1 MSLWKIALR
10 SVLQRGV
17 ASVLTTLS
25 MSLGVMLVVVVLT
38 VHGVVTE
45 QFRSNAS
52 LGYNM
57 LIGAKG
63 GKLQLTL
70 NSVFYLSQPIEN
82 VDYSIYLEFFDQ
94 ETRQTQLK
102 NSFAYESHQALSD
115 TLALE
120 ALGGGLTPG
129 VAPLGI
135 SALSASRES
144 ERMETFEL
152 DRRGQFGRLT
162 KFAIPLCLGDYFGR
176 FRVVGTTSAMFND
189 LVVDLEDEAK
199 FDFSE
204 GRNFEEWTP
213 EHGYFEAV
221 VGSIVAREM
230 GVAIGDEI
238 NPAHGDPEGHGHENA
253 FTVVGILAPSGTPND
268 RAVFVNMEGF
278 FLMADHIKPLETPK
292 TEDDEEDA
300 NAGAEAPDQPT
311 PAELAELAE
320 LAERRAKT
328 PKLELTPLP
337 LEQREVTAIL
347 VRTVNPFV
355 AAGMHTVINDGG
367 EAQAVQPV
375 KEIYDLLDLIVA
387 PVQMALLGMT
397 VMICIVSGVSILVSI
412 YNSMND
418 RRHEIAVMRSLGA
431 SRNTVMSVILLEAIF
446 LSLAGG
452 VVGWVLGHSLNAGLS
467 SVIEGRTGV
476 TIGFF
481 DLAPE
486 VDVLSWLGVDFSRFP
501 LPASVAVLLPATLGM
516 LLLAT
521 AHVDLVNAAI
531 QRRETKWWT
540 AMLIF
545 PPLAAWFGL
554 ARKRGS
560 TVWWLAGFVLTLA
573 AAVAYKME
581 ADDKISAELLLVP
594 GLMLLAVVVGFF
606 PAISAYRTD
615 VAESLGK

>member
-1 MSLWKIALR
+1 
-10 SVLQRGV
+10 
-17 ASVLTTLS
+17 

-221 VGSIVAREM
+221 V
-230 GVAIGDEI
+230 
-238 NPAHGDPEGHGHENA
+238 
-253 FTVVGILAPSGTPND
+253 
-268 RAVFVNMEGF
+268 
-278 FLMADHIKPLETPK
+278 
-292 TEDDEEDA
+292 
-300 NAGAEAPDQPT
+300 
-311 PAELAELAE
+311 
-320 LAERRAKT
+320 
-328 PKLELTPLP
+328 
-337 LEQREVTAIL
+337 
-347 VRTVNPFV
+347 
-355 AAGMHTVINDGG
+355 
-367 EAQAVQPV
+367 
-375 KEIYDLLDLIVA
+375 
-387 PVQMALLGMT
+387 
-397 VMICIVSGVSILVSI
+397 
-412 YNSMND
+412 
-418 RRHEIAVMRSLGA
+418 
-431 SRNTVMSVILLEAIF
+431 
-446 LSLAGG
+446 
-452 VVGWVLGHSLNAGLS
+452 
-467 SVIEGRTGV
+467 
-476 TIGFF
+476 
-481 DLAPE
+481 
-486 VDVLSWLGVDFSRFP
+486 
-501 LPASVAVLLPATLGM
+501 
-516 LLLAT
+516 
-521 AHVDLVNAAI
+521 
-531 QRRETKWWT
+531 
-540 AMLIF
+540 
-545 PPLAAWFGL
+545 
-554 ARKRGS
+554 
-560 TVWWLAGFVLTLA
+560 
-573 AAVAYKME
+573 
-581 ADDKISAELLLVP
+581 
-594 GLMLLAVVVGFF
+594 
-606 PAISAYRTD
+606 
-615 VAESLGK
+615 